1 MKQFVAKWLA
11 GLARQLI
18 AKYHPQIIGIT
29 GSVGKTSTRDAIYA
43 VVSTAFSARK
53 GTKNLNNEFG
63 LPLAII
69 GSDSPGRN
77 LFGWFGVFL
86 KAYWQLWFGS
96 FPKILV
102 LEMGVDRPND
112 MDYLLSIARPN
123 IAVITNIGISHYEF
137 FGSQAAV
144 AQEKGKLVSATPS
157 SGAVILN
164 SDNVGANGMREQ
176 ANAKVIGY
184 GFNPASEV
192 RIQIKSEHFQVPA
205 QSELEVHTPTQN
217 FSAQVPAIGIPHLAS
232 CGAAVA
238 VGLYLGLPIEKIQA
252 GLKKYKPVPGR
263 LNLLTG
269 IKRTLVI
276 DDSYNASPDSMREA
290 LEILRRMPY
299 HDKVAVLGD
308 MLELGEQSQASH
320 EEIGSM
326 VAGLGFSQLITVGS
340 GGQIIANAA
349 RAAGMPAD
357 QIHSFATSALAAEH
371 VRDKLIPESAV
382 LVKGSQGVRMEKIS
396 KELLADPMSASNVLP
411 RQYGKW
417 LES

>member
-1 MKQFVAKWLA
+1 MKHFVAKWLA
-11 GLARQLI
+11 SLARQLI
-18 AKYHPQIIGIT
+18 AKHHPQIIGIT

-63 LPLAII
+63 LPLAVI

-77 LFGWFGVFL
+77 IFGWFGVFL

-123 IAVITNIGISHYEF
+123 VAVITNIGISHYEF
-137 FGSQAAV
+137 FGSEAAV
-144 AQEKGKLVSATPS
+144 ANEKGKLVTAVPS
-157 SGAVILN
+157 SGAVVVN
-164 SDNVGANGMREQ
+164 ADNVGANNLRER
-176 ANAKVIGY
+176 ASAKVIGY

-192 RIQIKSEHFQVPA
+192 RIQIKSELFQVPV

-217 FSAQVPAIGIPHLAS
+217 FSAQVHAIGIPHLAS

-238 VGLYLGLPIEKIQA
+238 VGLYLGLSIEKIQS

-263 LNLLTG
+263 LNVLNG
-269 IKRTLVI
+269 IKRTIVI
-276 DDSYNASPDSMREA
+276 DDSYNASPDSVREA
-290 LEILRRMPY
+290 LEILRRMPH

-308 MLELGEQSQASH
+308 MLELGEQSQTAH
-320 EEIGSM
+320 EDIGKM
-326 VAGLGFSQLITVGS
+326 VASFQLSQLVTVGR
-340 GGQIIANAA
+340 GGQIIAEAA
-349 RAAGMPAD
+349 KAAGMPSEH
-357 QIHSFATSALAAEH
+357 INSFPSSDIAAAH
-371 VRDKLIPESAV
+371 VRDSLIPESAV